1 MLFCCT
7 GDEAEVK
14 CESDHDAA
22 HRKLVEIVR
31 KFVSKLDA
39 ARKRYEGRL
48 TELEG
53 AMNAEAE
60 NSAKERYEQEKTR
73 LQVRDVTRTQ
83 FPPEYMS

>member
-1 MLFCCT
+1 MVA
-7 GDEAEVK
+7 GDEDEVK
-14 CESDHDAA
+14 GEAEHDAA
-22 HRKLVEIVR
+22 HKKLVEIVQ

-60 NSAKERYEQEKTR
+60 NSARERYEQEKTR